1 MCRLIRIL
9 ALLCQVTSV
18 VAEPLRIVADE
29 WPPYVDPLAPGRGL
43 AIALVTEAFSRAG
56 YPTQLTV
63 EDWSRSLEGTV
74 IGVYDVVANIW
85 YTDDRARDLHYSDP
99 YLVNDIRFVKR
110 KGSDIVFDDYRDLRG
125 RVVGIVKGYAYPQVF
140 LRAGALIKVVNNVLV
155 QALDDLV
162 AGRCD
167 LVIDDKH
174 VIDFTIRKYLPDS
187 LPRIEYLPKPVGLN
201 QLHVAVS
208 RANPQHDQIVA
219 DFNRSLRQ
227 MKADGSYARLLDAHG
242 YQP

>member
-1 MCRLIRIL
+1 MFRLIRIL
-9 ALLCQVTSV
+9 TLWCSVTSV

-29 WPPYVDPLAPGRGL
+29 WPPYVDPTAPGRGL
-43 AIALVTEAFSRAG
+43 AIDLVTTAFSRAG

-63 EDWSRSLEGTV
+63 EDWSRSLEGAV
-74 IGVYDVVANIW
+74 IGVYDVVANLW
-85 YTDDRARDLHYSDP
+85 YTDERARDLHYSDP

-125 RVVGIVKGYAYPQVF
+125 RVIGIVKDYAYPQGF
-140 LRAGALIKVVNNVLV
+140 LRAGGLIKVVNDVLV
-155 QALDDLV
+155 QALSDLV

-174 VIDFTIRKYLPDS
+174 VLDFTIRKYLPDS
-187 LPRIEYLPKPVGLN
+187 LTRLEYLPKPVGLS

-208 RANPQHDQIVA
+208 RANPQHDRIVA
-219 DFNRSLRQ
+219 DFNRALRQ